1 MAKFTI
7 SSAAKNAGVGVE
19 TIRYYQRIGLIQ
31 EPTKPETG
39 YRSYTNEDL
48 QQLKFILRAKQLGF
62 SLAEIKTLLSLGG
75 RSCDETKQLASS
87 KLDDVKGK
95 IKDLKSIAT
104 TLEKLVESC
113 ESNRG
118 NSACPIIEA
127 ISRDE

>member
-1 MAKFTI
+1 MARFTI
-7 SSAAKNAGVGVE
+7 SSAARNAGVGVE

-31 EPTKPETG
+31 EPSKPVTG

-48 QQLKFILRAKQLGF
+48 QQLKFIQRAKQLGF
-62 SLAEIKTLLSLGG
+62 SLAEIKTLLSLGDG
-75 RSCDETKQLASS
+75 SCDKTKQLASS